1 MRFAT
6 PRLEDVDRIT
16 SAYERL
22 KAVANTRAASQLAA
36 ASQGG
41 NDDDERAA
49 KRARPAPPTKFG
61 VRCCGIDTSME
72 VITPIDDYLGLAFGR
87 SRTRIWDG
95 AFVLIA
101 DAKVSRHH
109 AELFQLPGDAG
120 FRLVDKSAAGTFVV
134 TGGAEDRRVTRI
146 CNSSTGIRPG
156 AVIKFELPYPCTFKL
171 VQLDA

>member
-101 DAKVSRHH
+101 DAKVSR
-109 AELFQLPGDAG
+109 LPA
-120 FRLVDKSAAGTFVV
+120 
-134 TGGAEDRRVTRI
+134 TG
-146 CNSSTGIRPG
+146 
-156 AVIKFELPYPCTFKL
+156 
-171 VQLDA
+171 